1 MKYILLSVLF
11 GILSGCVSEGDELPS
26 DLHSSPE
33 TGVVMTRAEP
43 VCPELESS
51 SQTDEELASD
61 TVSTVSSE
69 SLQESLVSLSEVA
82 PLSSIVIQHRG
93 EIVASHY
100 FGSMRAG
107 RFHNVKSVSKSIL
120 SILTGIA
127 IDQGYLEGTD
137 QQIGEF
143 FPDWF
148 ERNPDPEKEAITI
161 RNLLTMRS
169 GLGSTSGRN
178 YGAWVLSRNWVHHAL
193 NRPLSG
199 RPGIDRIY
207 STGNTHLLGV
217 IIARASGKS
226 LRAFADQYLF
236 GPMEIQPGG
245 WDRDP
250 QGNYMGGNNLA
261 LKPEDMIKIG
271 QLMMNVGA
279 WNGKQ
284 LISSEWVIESVQ
296 PYTGRDGRMNYGYL
310 WFRRKAAGYD
320 VVHAWGNGGQF
331 IKIVPALELVIAITS
346 WEGGGASRSDRF
358 NLYEQLDSEIISRF
372 ASQREM

>member
-1 MKYILLSVLF
+1 MKYLLLCILTCLLF
-11 GILSGCVSEGDELPS
+11 GCVPDGDESPS
-26 DLHSSPE
+26 DLHHSPDS
-33 TGVVMTRAEP
+33 TGREIGAEP
-43 VCPELESS
+43 IRPELESS
-51 SQTDEELASD
+51 LQADEVLAAD
-61 TVSTVSSE
+61 TVSTIRPETLQERLE
-69 SLQESLVSLSEVA
+69 SLTEVA

-100 FGSMRAG
+100 FGSMHSG
-107 RFHNVKSVSKSIL
+107 RSHNVKSASKSIL

-127 IDQGYLEGTD
+127 IDQGYLEGIN
-137 QQIGEF
+137 QPIGEF

-148 ERNPDPEKEAITI
+148 EQNPDPGKEAITI

-199 RPGIDRIY
+199 RPGVDRIY
-207 STGNTHLLGV
+207 STGTTHLLGV
-217 IIARASGKS
+217 IIARASGMS
-226 LRAFADQYLF
+226 LRSFANRYLL
-236 GPMEIQPGG
+236 GPMEIRPGG

-271 QLMMNVGA
+271 QLMMNVGS
-279 WNGKQ
+279 WNGEQ
-284 LISSEWVIESVQ
+284 LVSREWVIESVQ
-296 PYTGRDGRMNYGYL
+296 PYTGRGGQMNYGYL
-310 WFRRKAAGYD
+310 WFRRKAVGYD

-331 IKIVPALELVIAITS
+331 IKIIPELELVIAITS
-346 WEGGGASRSDRF
+346 REGGGASRSDRF
-358 NLYEQLDSEIISRF
+358 NLYERLDTDIISRF
-372 ASQREM
+372 AN

>member
-1 MKYILLSVLF
+1 MKYLLLTVLF
-11 GILSGCVSEGDELPS
+11 SVLSGCVPEGDDFPS
-26 DLHSSPE
+26 DLYHSPDSTE
-33 TGVVMTRAEP
+33 MGIRAEP
-43 VCPELESS
+43 VRPELEQSP
-51 SQTDEELASD
+51 QAGEELASD
-61 TVSTVSSE
+61 TVSATRSE
-69 SLQESLVSLSEVA
+69 ILQERLASLSEVA

-100 FGSMRAG
+100 FGSMREG
-107 RFHNVKSVSKSIL
+107 RAHNVKSVSKSIL

-127 IDQGYLEGTD
+127 IDKGYLEGTD
-137 QQIGEF
+137 QPIGDF

-148 ERNPDPEKEAITI
+148 EQHPDPEKEAITI

-169 GLGSTSGRN
+169 GLGPTSGRN

-199 RPGIDRIY
+199 RPGVDRIY

-217 IIARASGKS
+217 IIARASGMS
-226 LRAFADQYLF
+226 LRAFADRYLF
-236 GPMEIQPGG
+236 GPMDIQPGG

-261 LKPEDMIKIG
+261 LKPEDMVKIG
-271 QLMMNVGA
+271 QLMMNVGS
-279 WNGKQ
+279 WNGEQ
-284 LISSEWVIESVQ
+284 LVSSEWVIESVQ
-296 PYTGRDGRMNYGYL
+296 PYTGRGGQMNYGYL

-358 NLYEQLDSEIISRF
+358 DLYERLDSDIISYF
-372 ASQREM
+372 AGPRE